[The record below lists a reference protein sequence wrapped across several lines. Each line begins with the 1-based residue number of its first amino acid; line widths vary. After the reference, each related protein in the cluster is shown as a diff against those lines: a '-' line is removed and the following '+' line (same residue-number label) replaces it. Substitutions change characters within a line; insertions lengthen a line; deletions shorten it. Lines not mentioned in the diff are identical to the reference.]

1 MRRNSLRSL
10 TPYSLS
16 APAPARPNPYN
27 AGMDKKPFPR
37 LSGARP
43 AERRGPAASRT
54 PQDSRNAPQT
64 RDRRPRAPA
73 LPPLQAGSLSEAL
86 LIASDGLAAVLKGY
100 ALNDGL
106 LGLWQAYPNLTPA
119 TRGAVQDLLYGT
131 LRDYGR
137 GAAIL
142 AKLLSKPLEELR
154 VEALL
159 LLALHRLEARP
170 DTAHTVVDQAVEVAA
185 RLAEGRLKA
194 LVNGVL
200 RTALRQWDAL
210 IAEAERT
217 PVARWRHAEWWL
229 KAVQRQHPEQWE
241 QILAG
246 NNTHPPMSLRINP
259 QRSSAEAYRAELA
272 EAGIVFEEL
281 GPLALRLESPRPVAS
296 LPGFAEGRVSVQ
308 DWGAQQAAALLDL
321 RDGQRV
327 LDACAAPGGKTA
339 HLLESATIDLLAL
352 ELEENRTQ
360 RVRDNL
366 VRLGLTAEV
375 LTADCRKLND
385 WWNGQ
390 HFDRI
395 LADVPCSASGVAR
408 RHPDI
413 KWLRREED
421 IAGFAT
427 VQTEIL
433 AALWQVL
440 APGGKMLYLTCS
452 VFAEENSKQLARFA
466 ARNKDCRRIRLPDG
480 SLDKQ
485 WLPTAQHDGFYFA
498 LLEKS
503 A

>member
-1 MRRNSLRSL
+1 
-10 TPYSLS
+10 
-16 APAPARPNPYN
+16 
-27 AGMDKKPFPR
+27 MDKKPFPR
-37 LSGARP
+37 LSSARP

-54 PQDSRNAPQT
+54 PQDARNAPQA

-73 LPPLQAGSLSEAL
+73 LAPLPAGTLGEAL
-86 LIASDGLAAVLKGY
+86 MIASDGLAAVLKGY

-154 VEALL
+154 IEALL
-159 LLALHRLEARP
+159 LIALHRLEARP

-200 RTALRQWDAL
+200 RSALRQWGAL
-210 IAEAERT
+210 MTEAERT
-217 PVARWRHAEWWL
+217 PVARWRHAEWWI
-229 KAVQRQHPEQWE
+229 KTVQRQHPEHWQ
-241 QILAG
+241 QVLAG

-259 QRSSAEAYRAELA
+259 LRSSAEAYHAELA
-272 EAGIVFEEL
+272 EAGIVFEAL
-281 GPLALRLESPRPVAS
+281 GPQALQLETPRPVAS
-296 LPGFAEGRVSVQ
+296 LPGFAEGHVSVQ

-321 RDGQRV
+321 QDGQRV

-339 HLLESATIDLLAL
+339 HLLESANIDLLAL
-352 ELEENRTQ
+352 ELEESRTQ

-366 VRLGLTAEV
+366 TRLGLKAEV
-375 LTADCRKLND
+375 RTADCRNSD
-385 WWNGQ
+385 EWWDNQ
-390 HFDRI
+390 AFDRI

-413 KWLRREED
+413 KWLRREDD
-421 IAGFAT
+421 IAAFAT
-427 VQTEIL
+427 VQAEIL
-433 AALWQVL
+433 EALWQVL

-452 VFAEENSKQLARFA
+452 VFAEENGKQVARFA
-466 ARNKDCRRIRLPDG
+466 ARHKDCRRARLPDG
-480 SLDKQ
+480 TFERQ

-503 A
+503 T

>member
-1 MRRNSLRSL
+1 
-10 TPYSLS
+10 
-16 APAPARPNPYN
+16 
-27 AGMDKKPFPR
+27 MDKKPSLR
-37 LSGARP
+37 LPGARP
-43 AERRGPAASRT
+43 ASGRAPASSR
-54 PQDSRNAPQT
+54 PQQDSRNAPPA

-73 LPPLQAGSLSEAL
+73 LPPLPAGTLSEAL

-119 TRGAVQDLLYGT
+119 TRGAAQDLLYST

-142 AKLLSKPLEELR
+142 AKLLSKPLDEPR

-159 LLALHRLEARP
+159 LLALHRLETRP

-200 RTALRQWDAL
+200 RSALRQWEDLAK
-210 IAEAERT
+210 EAARN
-217 PVARWRHAEWWL
+217 PVAHWRHPEWWIQT
-229 KAVQRQHPEQWE
+229 VRRQHAEHWE
-241 QILAG
+241 SLLAG
-246 NNTHPPMSLRINP
+246 TNTHPPRA
-259 QRSSAEAYRAELA
+259 SAETYRSELR
-272 EAGIVFEEL
+272 EAGIEFEEL
-281 GPLALRLESPRPVAS
+281 GPLALRLLTPRPVAT
-296 LPGFAEGRVSVQ
+296 LPGFAEGKVSVQ
-308 DWGAQQAAALLDL
+308 DWGAQQAALLLDL
-321 RDGQRV
+321 ADGQRV

-339 HLLESATIDLLAL
+339 HLLESARIDLLAL

-366 VRLGLTAEV
+366 ARLGLTAEV
-375 LTADCRKLND
+375 RSADCRRID
-385 WWNGQ
+385 HWWNGQ
-390 HFDRI
+390 GFDRI

-413 KWLRREED
+413 KWLRREDD

-427 VQTEIL
+427 VQAEIL
-433 AALWQVL
+433 EALWQVL

-452 VFAEENSKQLARFA
+452 VFAEENGKQVARFA
-466 ARNKDCRRIRLPDG
+466 ARHKDCRRARLPDG
-480 SLDKQ
+480 TLERQ

-498 LLEKS
+498 LLEKT